1 MDWEGWYRAAMNRLA
16 LLAALFIG
24 LAAPALAQDADHS
37 DRVAARL
44 IAEQQSAKPGG
55 SVTIALEQV
64 IRDKWH
70 TYWVN
75 AGDVG
80 QPTSIDWTLPAG
92 WKAGALQW
100 AAPKRL
106 PVGPFMDYGY
116 EGKVWLLTD
125 VAVPADAKAGDTLTL
140 KATAHFLV
148 CEQIC
153 VPQDSDL
160 TLPLKIGDGAADPAV
175 AKDFAAARA
184 AIPVSSPWK
193 MNFSLGQ
200 NLDLYAAAPALA
212 AAHPVDV
219 AFFPAKPG
227 IVKGPAPQVT
237 GYTSDGLVLRLTPD
251 AKAASTGNT
260 LGGVLVLKSSDGSV
274 QALAVDAP
282 AGAVPAASFSGGG
295 ASSDAMSLWLAI
307 AFAFIGWL
315 ILNAMPCVLPI
326 LAMKALAL
334 AGHAGKN
341 KSEAAMEG
349 FSYSAGAVASFLIF
363 GLVIVALR
371 QGGQAVGWGFQ
382 QQNPVAVAGFA
393 LLMFAVGLNLS
404 GLFEFGTITAGE
416 SLTARGGWIGPFFT
430 GVLAV
435 AVAAPCT
442 APFMAAALGFALSQ
456 SAGAAMLIFLSLG
469 LGFALPFL
477 ILGIWPR
484 ALFFL
489 PKPGP
494 WMLRLKQFLAFPM
507 YGAAAFFTWVLAQQ
521 AGANGVAVLL
531 SAFVAS
537 ALAAWLWSITRD
549 METRGR
555 GFGAVVAGLI
565 LIAALYGLSLLS
577 GMSAPASAAS
587 IRGEKFTA
595 EKLASLRASG
605 TPVFVD
611 ATAAWCITCLVN
623 EQAVLSRPAVKDA
636 FTQKK
641 VTYMVADWT
650 NGDAAITRLLD
661 ANGRS
666 GVPLYLYYAPGA
678 DKPVILPQILTES
691 GVMSV
696 IGS

>member
-1 MDWEGWYRAAMNRLA
+1 MRSFAALA
-16 LLAALFIG
+16 VFLLAFC
-24 LAAPALAQDADHS
+24 APVMAQTEDHGAEDHS
-37 DRVAARL
+37 DRVVARL
-44 IAEQQSAKPGG
+44 VAEQASAKPGG
-55 SVTIALEQV
+55 GITVALEQV
-64 IRDKWH
+64 IRPGWH
-70 TYWVN
+70 TYWIN
-75 AGDVG
+75 PGDVG
-80 QPTSIDWTLPAG
+80 QATAMDWALPTG
-92 WKAGALQW
+92 WKAGAIEW
-100 AAPKRL
+100 ATPKRL
-106 PVGPFMDYGY
+106 PVGPFIDYGY

-125 VAVPADAKAGDTLTL
+125 VAVPADAKPGDSVTL
-140 KATAHFLV
+140 KTTAHFLV
-148 CEQIC
+148 CQEIC
-153 VPQDSDL
+153 IPQDTDL
-160 TLPLKIGDGAADPAV
+160 SLPVKIGDGAADPAV
-175 AKDFAAARA
+175 TKDFADARA
-184 AIPVSSPWK
+184 ALPVASPWK
-193 MNFSLGQ
+193 INYALGQ
-200 NLDLYAAAPALA
+200 NLDIYAAAPALA
-212 AAHPVDV
+212 AAHPIAA
-219 AFFPAKPG
+219 AFFPLKPG
-227 IVKGPAPQVT
+227 MVKGPAPQRM
-237 GYTSDGLVLRLTPD
+237 GFAQDGLVLRLAPGD
-251 AKAASTGNT
+251 KAAATGGT
-260 LGGVLVLKSSDGSV
+260 LDGVLVLKSSDGSV
-274 QALAVDAP
+274 QALSVAAP
-282 AGAVPAASFSGGG
+282 PGPVPAAEFSGGA
-295 ASSDAMSLWLAI
+295 ASGDITLWLAVL
-307 AFAFIGWL
+307 FAFFGGL

-334 AGHAGKN
+334 AGHAGKDRR
-341 KSEAAMEG
+341 EAAVEG
-349 FSYSAGAVASFLIF
+349 FAYSAGAVGSFLVF

-404 GLFEFGTITAGE
+404 GLFEFGTVTAGG
-416 SLTARGGWIGPFFT
+416 SLTARAGWVGPFFT

-456 SAGAAMLIFLSLG
+456 SAGSALLVFLSLG

-477 ILGIWPR
+477 ILGIWPK
-484 ALFFL
+484 ALSFL
-489 PKPGP
+489 PRPGP

-507 YGAAAFFTWVLAQQ
+507 YGAAAFFAWVLAQQ

-531 SAFVAS
+531 SAFVAL

-555 GFGAVVAGLI
+555 GLGAAAAGLI

-577 GMSAPASAAS
+577 GMSAPAAAAS
-587 IRGEKFTA
+587 IKGEKFTA

-605 TPVFVD
+605 QPVFLD

-623 EQAVLSRPAVKDA
+623 EKAVLSRPAIKNA
-636 FTQKK
+636 FAQKK
-641 VTYMVADWT
+641 VIYMVADWT

-666 GVPLYLYYAPGA
+666 GVPLYLYYAPGR